1 MDSFAQRSLTSP
13 LSNVSDPSET
23 LLERFNR
30 YFSAVVADTPDL
42 IHRAQ
47 EIRYQVYCVEH
58 KFENADE
65 HADGREKDEFDSHS
79 EHGVLIH
86 RPSDHAV
93 GTVRLVL
100 PRHDA
105 LDKSFAIQRVVALP
119 STEMNKYFPLL
130 STAEVSRFS
139 ISKQFRRRKAD
150 TPYGSEAV
158 PTSVENDR
166 RSGPLMSLG
175 LIQTLVTMSAQH
187 GITHW
192 CAVMEPKLLRMLA
205 TMAIH
210 FDPVGPPVEYHGL
223 RQPCYCHV
231 ASVLERVK
239 AERPMFW
246 EVLTD
251 GGRSSD
257 QGNASPPPAL

>member
-1 MDSFAQRSLTSP
+1 MEPSP
-13 LSNVSDPSET
+13 KPSPAISSTAEPTNET
-23 LLERFNR
+23 LVQRFNR
-30 YFSAVVADTPDL
+30 YFSAVVADTTDL
-42 IHRAQ
+42 VRRAQ

-58 KFENADE
+58 KFENATE
-65 HADGREKDEFDSHS
+65 HPDGREKDEFDSHS
-79 EHGVLIH
+79 VHGLLIH
-86 RPSDHAV
+86 RSSAQAV

-100 PRHDA
+100 PRRDA
-105 LDKSFAIQRVVALP
+105 LEKSFAIQRVT
-119 STEMNKYFPLL
+119 SSNMSQYFPIL

-150 TPYGSEAV
+150 TPYGAEAV
-158 PTSVENDR
+158 DINAENDR

-175 LIQTLVTMSAQH
+175 LIQTLVRMSAQH

-192 CAVMEPKLLRMLA
+192 CAVMEPKLLRMLG

-210 FDPVGPPVEYHGL
+210 FEPIGAQVDYHGL
-223 RQPCYCHV
+223 RQPCYCHI

-239 AERPMFW
+239 SERPMFW

-251 GGRSSD
+251 GGPS
-257 QGNASPPPAL
+257 